1 MILLFLAL
9 IFGIAVLAFSVIS
22 IVRNKKKGNSKLLN
36 ILRVI
41 VGIEAIVFIII
52 FIIVLIK
59 PLAA

>member
-9 IFGIAVLAFSVIS
+9 IFGISVLAFSVIS

-36 ILRVI
+36 ILRVV

-59 PLAA
+59 TLAA

>member
-59 PLAA
+59 TMAA

>member
-9 IFGIAVLAFSVIS
+9 IFGIAVLAFTVIG

-41 VGIEAIVFIII
+41 VGIEAIVFIIV

-59 PLAA
+59 TMAA

>member
-59 PLAA
+59 TLAA

>member
-1 MILLFLAL
+1 MCIRDR
-9 IFGIAVLAFSVIS
+9 FGIAVLAFSVIS

-36 ILRVI
+36 ILRVV

-59 PLAA
+59 TLAA

>member
-41 VGIEAIVFIII
+41 VCIEAIVFIII

-59 PLAA
+59 TLAA

>member
-1 MILLFLAL
+1 M

-59 PLAA
+59 TLAA

>member
-41 VGIEAIVFIII
+41 DGIEAIVFIII

-59 PLAA
+59 TLAA

>member
-41 VGIEAIVFIII
+41 VGIVAIVFIII

-59 PLAA
+59 TLAA

>member
-9 IFGIAVLAFSVIS
+9 IFGIAVLAFTVIG
-22 IVRNKKKGNSKLLN
+22 IVRNKKKENSKLLN

-41 VGIEAIVFIII
+41 VGIEAIVFIIV

-59 PLAA
+59 TMAA

>member
-9 IFGIAVLAFSVIS
+9 IFGIAVLAFSAIS

-59 PLAA
+59 TLAA

>member
-9 IFGIAVLAFSVIS
+9 IFGIAVLAFTVIG

-41 VGIEAIVFIII
+41 VGIEAIVFIIV

-59 PLAA
+59 TLAA

>member
-41 VGIEAIVFIII
+41 VGIEAIVFIIL

-59 PLAA
+59 TLAA

>member
-52 FIIVLIK
+52 FIIVLINT
-59 PLAA
+59 LAA

>member
-1 MILLFLAL
+1 MILLVLAL

-36 ILRVI
+36 ILRVV

-59 PLAA
+59 TLAA

>member
-9 IFGIAVLAFSVIS
+9 IFGMAVLAFSVIS

-59 PLAA
+59 TLAA

>member
-36 ILRVI
+36 ILRVV

-59 PLAA
+59 TLAA

>member
-22 IVRNKKKGNSKLLN
+22 IVRSKKKGNSKLLN

-59 PLAA
+59 TLAA

>member
-22 IVRNKKKGNSKLLN
+22 IVRNRKKGNSKLLN

-59 PLAA
+59 TLAA

>member
-36 ILRVI
+36 ILGVV

-59 PLAA
+59 TLAA

>member
-9 IFGIAVLAFSVIS
+9 IFGIAVLAFTVIG

-59 PLAA
+59 TLAA

>member
-41 VGIEAIVFIII
+41 VGSEAIVFIII

-59 PLAA
+59 TLAA

>member
-36 ILRVI
+36 ILR
-41 VGIEAIVFIII
+41 
-52 FIIVLIK
+52 LIK
-59 PLAA
+59 TLAA

>member
-9 IFGIAVLAFSVIS
+9 IFGMAVLAFSVIS

-36 ILRVI
+36 ILRVV

-59 PLAA
+59 TLAA

>member
-22 IVRNKKKGNSKLLN
+22 NVRNKKKGNSKLLN

-59 PLAA
+59 TLAA